1 MHVMERLKCPNVA
14 TTWLAARRVW
24 RTDRSLLRSLSQT
37 QCSRAVVFLD
47 DTRWYRTTADS
58 FMAVTVTLTMAASE
72 ARRLSSKYRLNWPC
86 CALDI
91 TASIIQGSAIGP
103 SSFVVH
109 AADLWAAR
117 AGSFLIKYADDR
129 PNFVIIPACNV
140 ESRQPELDHICE
152 WSKRNNL
159 MLNRSKS
166 AEIVFS
172 DNRKKRHQILPPPSG
187 GSRRGLG
194 WA

>member
-1 MHVMERLKCPNVA
+1 MTRSDILVSWRRSQSWMYQ
-14 TTWLAARRVW
+14 TTYTYNCICCLVHSA
-24 RTDRSLLRSLSQT
+24 LRPSKK
-37 QCSRAVVFLD
+37 VVLCVHD
-47 DTRWYRTTADS
+47 
-58 FMAVTVTLTMAASE
+58 V
-72 ARRLSSKYRLNWPC
+72 LNWIANFLSGHSHC
-86 CALDI
+86 TLYQGRTLDLLDI

-103 SSFVVH
+103 ASFVVH
-109 AADLWAAR
+109 AGDLWAAS

-129 PNFVIIPACNV
+129 PTYVIIPACNV